1 MVLNAK
7 KKTRTILF
15 SSLCTL
21 VINLILDYILYYLIG
36 ITGPAWATV
45 ISVASMNI
53 VQLIFTTKL
62 LNIKFLKIYPV
73 IHIIKVLIGNIFLGI
88 IFYNVQKVIFSTI
101 NVNRNLITIILG
113 IVWALVYF
121 IFVHKKMGNLWKLL
135 NQ

>member
-1 MVLNAK
+1 
-7 KKTRTILF
+7 
-15 SSLCTL
+15 
-21 VINLILDYILYYLIG
+21 
-36 ITGPAWATV
+36 
-45 ISVASMNI
+45 MNI

-121 IFVHKKMGNLWKLL
+121 IFIHKKMGNLWKLL
-135 NQ
+135 NH